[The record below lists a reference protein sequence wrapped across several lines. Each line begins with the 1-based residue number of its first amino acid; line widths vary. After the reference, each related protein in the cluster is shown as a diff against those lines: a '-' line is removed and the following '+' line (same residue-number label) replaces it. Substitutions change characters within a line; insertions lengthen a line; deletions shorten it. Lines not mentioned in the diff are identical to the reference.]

1 VIALPLAEGIVNM
14 KAKDTNELKILA
26 ARCRQNVLRMIR
38 ANGSGHLG
46 PAYSCMDI
54 VTALYFYGMNVD
66 PDDPA
71 KADRDIFLLSAGHKG
86 MAQYAALAEAGF
98 FDKSILD
105 TFGQFQCRIP
115 GHPDMHKIPGIEA
128 NTGSLGHGLNL
139 ACGIALGKRQEGLH
153 SRVFVI
159 MGDGEL
165 AEGSNWEAA
174 AIAAHYKLD
183 NLVVFVDHNGLQIS
197 GQTKDVM
204 SFEPVADHFA
214 GFGWA
219 TTEINGNG
227 MDEIVNL
234 IDRLPL
240 CKGKPS
246 LIVANTVK
254 GIGFSKAAGKAGCHY
269 WAPCTE
275 DMELAEHELD
285 ECLAGLEK

>member
-1 VIALPLAEGIVNM
+1 MKVNDINKL
-14 KAKDTNELKILA
+14 KATA
-26 ARCRQNVLRMIR
+26 AKCRQNVLRMIK

-46 PAYSCMDI
+46 PAYSCIDI

-66 PDDPA
+66 PQDPS

-86 MAQYAALAEAGF
+86 MAQYAVLAEAGF

-105 TFGQFQCRIP
+105 TFGQFKSRVP
-115 GHPDMHKIPGIEA
+115 GHPDMHKLPGIEA

-139 ACGIALGKRQEGLH
+139 ACGIALGKRQDGYG
-153 SRVFVI
+153 SKVFVI
-159 MGDGEL
+159 TGDGEL

-204 SFEPVADHFA
+204 SFEPIASHFA

-219 TTEINGNG
+219 TKEIRGND
-227 MDEIVNL
+227 MDEIVAA
-234 IDRLPL
+234 IDQLPFE
-240 CKGKPS
+240 KGKPN
-246 LIVANTVK
+246 LIVANTIK
-254 GIGFSKAAGKAGCHY
+254 GCGFSKAENQVNYHY
-269 WAPCTE
+269 WNPSEA
-275 DMELAEHELD
+275 DMALAEKELED
-285 ECLAGLEK
+285 YLAGVQA